1 MSNFARQTIKIFGKK
16 LAKLAKIT
24 NDKKTYLNETGI
36 INIIKYTCKKQ

>member
-1 MSNFARQTIKIFGKK
+1 MTDNQNFWKKK

-36 INIIKYTCKKQ
+36 INIIKYSCKKQ